1 MELSKALEI
10 NEHFNSSCLIL
21 CLRMIWFSYD
31 YLSFTFFLWIVNSS
45 PLSIFLWCAFVSVL
59 LFIGNLDFLG
69 DKIIGTRKKV
79 GSIKHINITFF
90 LTKKG
95 KIYLPQI
102 FLIIKKVIMPLLHI
116 IHYDKTE
123 FYFSLSTRFNFCVP
137 SGALSPICSATLSYL
152 PCFWP
157 KHPYIQF

>member
-1 MELSKALEI
+1 MIIGHLLFSCELSI
-10 NEHFNSSCLIL
+10 HHL
-21 CLRMIWFSYD
+21 CPFSYD
-31 YLSFTFFLWIVNSS
+31 VRLW
-45 PLSIFLWCAFVSVL
+45 VL